1 MAGTEDTLFVA
12 PSEGFA
18 DRPLPAGGP
27 PRFDWS
33 LGQYERTA
41 AGLEPVAAQVIRRAA
56 LGEGEDVLDLG
67 CGTGNA
73 AVLAARAGARVI
85 GLDAAS
91 RLVQVARSRAA
102 AERLPATFLEG
113 DFHSLDFPA
122 SRFDAVVSVFAAIFG
137 DPKRILPEVLRVLR
151 PGGRVVLA
159 AWLPAGTMDAMI
171 AGIMTTMSEVS
182 GMSFP
187 PPFPWHD
194 PQALGPFV
202 EPHGMS
208 VSAEDGE
215 LFFTADSPEAFWE
228 EQQVSPQAMSTRGLL
243 EHFGVGARLQ
253 EQSLAILR
261 QGNEDPAA
269 FRITLPYR
277 ILEISPE
284 A

>member
-1 MAGTEDTLFVA
+1 MAGTKDTRFVA
-12 PSEGFA
+12 PSEGGG
-18 DRPLPAGGP
+18 RPAPAGGP

-33 LGQYERTA
+33 LGEYERTA
-41 AGLEPVAAQVIRRAA
+41 ARLEPVAAQVIRRAA
-56 LGEGEDVLDLG
+56 LGKGEEVLDLG

-91 RLVQVARSRAA
+91 RLLQVARSRAA
-102 AERLPATFLEG
+102 AERLPATFVEG
-113 DFHSLDFPA
+113 DFHTLDFPA
-122 SRFDAVVSVFAAIFG
+122 SSFDAVVSVFAAIFG
-137 DPKRILPEVLRVLR
+137 DPERILPEVFRVLR

-159 AWLPAGTMDAMI
+159 TWLPEGTMEAMI
-171 AGIMTTMSEVS
+171 AGIMATMSEVS
-182 GMSFP
+182 GMAFP

-194 PQALGPFV
+194 PAALAPLV

-208 VSAEDGE
+208 VSAEDGA

-228 EQQVSPQAMSTRGLL
+228 ETQVSPQMMSTRGLV

-261 QGNEDPAA
+261 EGNEDPAA

-277 ILEISPE
+277 ILAISPDS
-284 A
+284 